1 MSETPIVDFIN
12 SGGWAE
18 STQRQYERIL
28 TKLLEERDP
37 ERMTANNLRDW
48 LAGQGWGDSLRWVAY
63 CVIKSYLR
71 WQYGGDH
78 PALILR
84 IKRKVSGPQRSLK
97 MSEVQNLLNSFDAFT
112 VKGRRD
118 LAICTL
124 FLDTG
129 LRAAELCS
137 LQISHVDLEDRSLVV
152 KIKGGAWS
160 RAVFSTYTGACVS
173 QWLSERDRAALKLE
187 KALFVGVGGA
197 KPGTRI
203 TTHGLRAIMRGWAR
217 EASLKALSPH
227 DLRRTFATLAI
238 RAGAPSRI
246 VQVAGRWK
254 HIEMVERYTSSIVAQ
269 DLDKWYPVTRAIAR
283 IELA

>member
-1 MSETPIVDFIN
+1 MPIVDFIN

-18 STQRQYERIL
+18 STQRQYEYIL
-28 TKLLEERDP
+28 TRLLEDCDP
-37 ERMTANNLRDW
+37 ERLTANGLRDW
-48 LAGQGWGDSLRWVAY
+48 LARSGWGDSLRWVAF
-63 CVIKSYLR
+63 CVVRNYLR
-71 WQYGGDH
+71 WQYGGEH
-78 PALILR
+78 PALILK
-84 IKRKVSGPQRSLK
+84 IKRKASGPQRSLR
-97 MSEVQNLLNSFDAFT
+97 MAQVQNLLDSFDAFT
-112 VKGRRD
+112 PKGRRD

-124 FLDTG
+124 LLDTG

-137 LQISHVDLEDRSLVV
+137 LQLSHIDLEERNLVV

-160 RAVFSTYTGACVS
+160 VAVYSTYTAACLT
-173 QWLSERDRAALKLE
+173 QWLNERDRWARKIE
-187 KALFVGVGGA
+187 KSVFVGIGGA

-203 TTHGLRAIMRGWAR
+203 TTHGLRAVMRGWAR
-217 EASLKALSPH
+217 EAGIKALSPH

-254 HIEMVERYTSSIVAQ
+254 HIEMVERYTSSITAG

-283 IELA
+283 IGLEV